1 MPLGW
6 RKARPSKVTPRA
18 NARSESGSDRRR
30 GVAAGGYWSRLGR
43 GLLISLRVVATV
55 TVLVGGCSGLFVL
68 ARELG
73 PLTREWFLVRSVSV
87 NGLHHVTR
95 KEVIGRLALKPDT
108 ALYSI
113 NPTWL
118 ADRVKTHPW
127 IKDAT
132 VVLKPLHEIHIDI
145 VEREPR
151 GAHVFTEDG
160 VEFALADL
168 TQAEYDGYYL
178 GYANRAL
185 WPVFHYRIDLAQFEE
200 ADFAAYEAVNRRFGS
215 STLMFLRLFSRAP
228 WTRMRSWL
236 SAGCGAF
243 VGICAGYRPPLTH
256 ALPLRLRPV
265 RNLLLR
271 PLSGRQACA
280 DGRKPDAVALYGVHA
295 RRSRP
300 YRADL
305 RRRGEAR
312 LPSQSRG
319 GRRRA
324 AAGAVRGHDEGEV
337 RVTERPPPLGGG

>member
-132 VVLKPLHEIHIDI
+132 VVLKPLHEIHIVI
-145 VEREPR
+145 VEREPAVVVR
-151 GAHVFTEDG
+151 TVAENLLTDAEGVLLAHLGSSDDPTLPMLSGVDGRRLAQGKVEDRRPVQVGA
-160 VEFALADL
+160 ALARMVGQTTGGRPDINVGNL
-168 TQAEYDGYYL
+168 NNLVVEVQGVTFQFSESSMNQQWSRFLKMRPALRDVAFDGE
-178 GYANRAL
+178 GARANE
-185 WPVFHYRIDLAQFEE
+185 IDLRF
-200 ADFAAYEAVNRRFGS
+200 ADRV
-215 STLMFLRLFSRAP
+215 
-228 WTRMRSWL
+228 
-236 SAGCGAF
+236 
-243 VGICAGYRPPLTH
+243 I
-256 ALPLRLRPV
+256 
-265 RNLLLR
+265 
-271 PLSGRQACA
+271 
-280 DGRKPDAVALYGVHA
+280 
-295 RRSRP
+295 
-300 YRADL
+300 
-305 RRRGEAR
+305 
-312 LPSQSRG
+312 
-319 GRRRA
+319 
-324 AAGAVRGHDEGEV
+324 VRGRG
-337 RVTERPPPLGGG
+337 

>member
-145 VEREPR
+145 VEREPAVVVR
-151 GAHVFTEDG
+151 TVAENLLTDAEGVLLAHLGSSDDPTLPMLSGVDGRRLAQGKVEDRRPVQVGA
-160 VEFALADL
+160 ALA
-168 TQAEYDGYYL
+168 
-178 GYANRAL
+178 
-185 WPVFHYRIDLAQFEE
+185 
-200 ADFAAYEAVNRRFGS
+200 
-215 STLMFLRLFSRAP
+215 
-228 WTRMRSWL
+228 RM
-236 SAGCGAF
+236 
-243 VGICAGYRPPLTH
+243 VGQTT
-256 ALPLRLRPV
+256 
-265 RNLLLR
+265 
-271 PLSGRQACA
+271 
-280 DGRKPDAVALYGVHA
+280 
-295 RRSRP
+295 
-300 YRADL
+300 
-305 RRRGEAR
+305 
-312 LPSQSRG
+312 G
-319 GRRRA
+319 GRPDINV
-324 AAGAVRGHDEGEV
+324 GNLNNLVVEV
-337 RVTERPPPLGGG
+337 QGVTFQFSESSMNQQWSRFLKMRPPPSAPRRWAMASSN

>member
-18 NARSESGSDRRR
+18 NARSESGPDRRR

-145 VEREPR
+145 VEREPAVVVR
-151 GAHVFTEDG
+151 TVAENLLTDAEGVLLAHLGSSDDPTLPMLSGVDGRRLAQGKVEDRRPVQVGA
-160 VEFALADL
+160 ALARMVGQTTGGRPDINVGNL
-168 TQAEYDGYYL
+168 NNRVVEGQGVTFQFSESSMNQQWSRFLKMRPALRDVAFDGESAR
-178 GYANRAL
+178 ANE
-185 WPVFHYRIDLAQFEE
+185 IDLRF
-200 ADFAAYEAVNRRFGS
+200 ADRV
-215 STLMFLRLFSRAP
+215 
-228 WTRMRSWL
+228 
-236 SAGCGAF
+236 
-243 VGICAGYRPPLTH
+243 I
-256 ALPLRLRPV
+256 
-265 RNLLLR
+265 
-271 PLSGRQACA
+271 
-280 DGRKPDAVALYGVHA
+280 
-295 RRSRP
+295 
-300 YRADL
+300 
-305 RRRGEAR
+305 
-312 LPSQSRG
+312 
-319 GRRRA
+319 
-324 AAGAVRGHDEGEV
+324 VRGRG
-337 RVTERPPPLGGG
+337 